1 MKSLTVVTNQQL
13 QTFDNASIVE
23 RWIKFAQVK
32 PASEKAYR
40 KGFKN
45 FLNFLQS
52 VGVNSLVDVTR
63 DIVIDYRSYLEQKYK
78 SPSTRNLYISATKM
92 FFNFL
97 EVENVIEKN
106 PTLRVKG
113 FDVGKKHK
121 KDAVK
126 PAQNMKV
133 INALNNVIKSTDV
146 KTKKGKRQYLT
157 GLRNLAIYALMATT
171 GIRTV
176 EVSRAVIKN
185 LVYDEET
192 GTAKLYV
199 TGKGHDS
206 ADDFVNVSAEVVT
219 LIKNYL
225 TARVGVPADCS
236 LTLIIDKASD
246 DESLFGSTSNRNFG
260 NSILP
265 TSLSTIIKKLFIA
278 NGIKTSR
285 ISCHSL
291 RHGFCTAALKAGASL
306 RQVQAAMRHS
316 KIETSTHYLHEL
328 EDEDN
333 PASML
338 VTAAIGLA

>member
-1 MKSLTVVTNQQL
+1 MKSLTVVDNQSMQI
-13 QTFDNASIVE
+13 TDNASIVE

-63 DIVIDYRSYLEQKYK
+63 DIVIDYRNYLEDKYK

-199 TGKGHDS
+199 TGKGHDA

-260 NSILP
+260 KAILP
-265 TSLSTIIKKLFIA
+265 TSLSTIIKQLFTV
-278 NGIKTSR
+278 NGIKTPR
-285 ISCHSL
+285 ITAHSI
-291 RHGFCTAALKAGASL
+291 RHGFATTALLAGASL
-306 RQVQAAMRHS
+306 REVQAAMRHT
-316 KIETSTHYLHEL
+316 KIDTTTRYLHEL
-328 EDEDN
+328 DDSNN
-333 PASML
+333 PSSRL